1 MTDAAVPGLR
11 VRLPEV
17 VVPPGDPAGVRQ
29 RAGPLTDAGQ
39 ALGLV
44 AWRLRADGEAMRATQ
59 RWCGVASAQYEGE
72 VAGRTDRLATAGRVL
87 LLAGAACV
95 QYAQSLDVAQ
105 GRAREAARRAEHLVR
120 ECDDLGAAWRRYD
133 ASRVQAVAVLPSPVQ
148 AGELIAGAELAAAEL
163 ERLQAWAAAIRTAA
177 DQVAE
182 QARTA
187 AEEARLAVDRACSV
201 FDALA
206 SGTTAARAAAVQR
219 QHDAL
224 VAAGALPA
232 EDGSAGSRVAGVLD
246 ALRGDVTGP
255 LGLVGGL
262 LGADGSVGDSWSR
275 LGHGVGRAVTHPG
288 ELLGTVVDWQDVRQG
303 DWGHWV
309 GTVVPGT
316 LMTAG
321 SGGAYGIARGI
332 RSADLLAASTRVA
345 EELRRAQELLDAHD
359 WAQTYLS
366 LGGRLSSRLAPGGG
380 LIWHEAAGGHLLDR
394 HVGLDPADLRRRI
407 AKYRLK
413 AASAFADR
421 SAAEQLVA
429 EAMDRQAVDI
439 AEWLGSDRPELEFLT
454 EMRTAVGTTV
464 RRGSRSM
471 EEGTRV
477 KVVLIREPASPVG
490 YIMLTAFPVP

>member
-1 MTDAAVPGLR
+1 VTDAAAPWPH
-11 VRLPEV
+11 VRLPAV
-17 VVPPGDPAGVRQ
+17 AVPPGDPTALRQ
-29 RAGPLTDAGQ
+29 RGGLLTGAGQ

-44 AWRLRADGEAMRATQ
+44 AWRLRADGEAISVTQ
-59 RWCGVASAQYEGE
+59 RWCGVASARYEGA
-72 VAGRTDRLATAGRVL
+72 VARQGDQLATAGRVL

-95 QYAQSLDVAQ
+95 QYAQSLDLAQ
-105 GRAREAARRAEHLVR
+105 ARARDAAGRAEHLVR
-120 ECDDLGAAWRRYD
+120 ECDDLAAAWGRYD
-133 ASRVQAVAVLPSPVQ
+133 AARIQAVAVLPSPVQ
-148 AGELIAGAELAAAEL
+148 AGELVAGAGLAAAEL
-163 ERLQAWAAAIRTAA
+163 RRLETWATVIRTTA

-182 QARTA
+182 QAQTA
-187 AEEARLAVDRACSV
+187 AQEAQVAAARACTV
-201 FDALA
+201 FDTLA
-206 SGTTAARAAAVQR
+206 SGTTAARAVAARR

-224 VAAGALPA
+224 VAAGVLPA
-232 EDGSAGSRVAGVLD
+232 EDGSAGSRLAGALD
-246 ALRGDVTGP
+246 ALRADVTEP
-255 LGLVGGL
+255 VGLLRGL
-262 LGADGSVGDSWSR
+262 LGADGPVGDSWSR

-288 ELLGTVVDWQDVRQG
+288 DLLGTVVDWKDVRQG

-309 GTVVPGT
+309 GTVLPGT

-345 EELRRAQELLDAHD
+345 DELRRATELLDAHD

-394 HVGLDPADLRRRI
+394 HVGLAPADLRRRI
-407 AKYRLK
+407 AKYRLR

-429 EAMDRQAVDI
+429 EAMERQAVHI
-439 AEWLGSDRPELEFLT
+439 AEWLGTDRPELEFLT
-454 EMRTAVGTTV
+454 EMRRAVGTTV
-464 RRGSRSM
+464 RRGSRFV
-471 EEGTRV
+471 EEGMRV

-490 YIMLTAFPVP
+490 YILLTAFPLP